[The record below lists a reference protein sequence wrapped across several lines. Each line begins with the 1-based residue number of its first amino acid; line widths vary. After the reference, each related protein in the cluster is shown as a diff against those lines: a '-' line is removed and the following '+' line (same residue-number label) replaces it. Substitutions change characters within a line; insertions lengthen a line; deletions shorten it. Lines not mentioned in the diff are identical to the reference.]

1 MFAFPLTPEQ
11 TDFPHAAQAALI
23 LRTTHHLKALKVTHD
38 AQFLITSRPHARLS
52 PLQFNHAVRGHW
64 TIEDILHYPRD
75 ETLGEDQSTARTGY
89 SPQNLAA
96 FRNLVQGLNALH
108 ACLRPARVKYLPNLL
123 RTAQNDRAA
132 LLDLIIR
139 PLPLPAAAA

>member
-1 MFAFPLTPEQ
+1 MFPFPVTPQQ
-11 TDFPHAAQAALI
+11 TGLPYAAQAALI

-38 AQFLITSRPHARLS
+38 AQLLITSRPHTRLS
-52 PLQFNHAVRGHW
+52 PLQFNHAIRGHW

-75 ETLGEDQSTARTGY
+75 VTLGEDHSTARTGY

-108 ACLRPARVKYLPNLL
+108 ASLRPARAKYLPHLL
-123 RTAQNDRAA
+123 RTAQNDRDA
-132 LLDLIIR
+132 LLDLITR
-139 PLPLPAAAA
+139 PLPVAPPA